1 MTIAIRSSAFAASM
15 LVFLVFAALASA
27 QDPPAP
33 TPPPVTCA
41 DWGSYRFFELAL
53 PDTVAACLAAG
64 ADPAAPVDSYFGTP
78 LHHAARAVANTILI
92 DHLLAGGGDA
102 NARDRRGRTPL
113 HEAARAN
120 PNPGVIAALLASGAD
135 VNARDLRGTT
145 PLHDAA
151 RLNRNP
157 RMNSNPEVIRALLDA
172 GADVN
177 ARDDRDNTPLRAAWQ
192 NAWAEPRINSEAVTL
207 LLGAGADPLALNQRG
222 EAAGPGACQNW
233 QLAVFARTASSAD
246 YAACVEAGTDL
257 NARDESGFSVLHHA
271 TVITDTAVTTLLL
284 EAGADPSA
292 RSHDDHTPLHF
303 ALRHHNNA
311 IAAVLVR
318 AGANVNVSE
327 NDEITPLHLA
337 VYDEAVTTLLLEAG
351 ADVHARANQR
361 TALHRAET
369 AGVVDVLL
377 AAGADI
383 NATGRFGTPLM
394 TSIRS
399 FGRNSGDSLSEV
411 IGRLLARGAD
421 PNERSRIGQTALH
434 ATAFAGPAA
443 ITALLDA
450 GADPLLGDI
459 NGETLL
465 HTLAKYTSVGLTRIP
480 LLLDAGVDVDL
491 PNNNGETPLHLAAG
505 EGRAGANVAL
515 LLEAGADPGLRT
527 AEGDTPLHSAVAA
540 LRPDSSTIAALVAA
554 GADINARNELGRT
567 PAQLAW
573 MGGHSQVVDQ
583 LLALGAGPVA
593 GDETGGAAEL
603 GCDWGDHNS
612 IAVFPVASVRG
623 CVEAGTPLDAQ
634 GDYGDPP
641 LHELAGSR
649 SHGPRTLEILAVLLE
664 AGVDVNGR
672 DDFDRTPL
680 HTIAGAF
687 PAGTGAGTVAFARA
701 LLDAGAEV
709 NARDRLG
716 RTPLHAATSSR
727 REGLG
732 DSLVVLLVEA
742 GAEVNGRTETGITPL
757 HLALN
762 HTATATTLL
771 ELGADPAAVDDSGRV
786 ADPVSCENFVTPGF
800 FALATPDIVA
810 GCIEERV
817 SVNVMVSAA
826 QSNDAIGLYGSRPF
840 HTAAKSAR
848 DPATITALL
857 EAGAALHGRDLND
870 RTPLHQAAESGT
882 PAIVRTLLEAGARVD
897 MRASGFDVDWGWDWT
912 PLHLAAESN
921 PDPEVVRVLLEAGAD
936 ASARAYYGQTPL
948 HLAAANEN
956 PAVVALLLEAGA
968 DVNAREWMGR
978 TPLHAAAAGNNNP
991 AVIDLLLEAGADLQ
1005 AVGSHAEEYV
1015 RIYSPLDGVTPLH
1028 EAAASNSNPAVVTAL
1043 VQAGAEVDTGR
1054 PPDAAPVPIEHAGTF
1069 LTVNAIRNIRDPGQT
1084 SPLHMAALRNRNPAM
1099 VEALVA
1105 LGADMELRGR
1115 DGRTALHMAAR
1126 SKPSAFMAL
1135 LALGADDA
1143 AVDDE
1148 GLTPWDYAK
1157 DNKALHGLPEVRR
1170 MREEDARGVR

>member
-1 MTIAIRSSAFAASM
+1 MTIAIRSSTFGTLLLIFAAS
-15 LVFLVFAALASA
+15 ASA

-33 TPPPVTCA
+33 TPRQVTCA
-41 DWGSYRFFELAL
+41 DWGSYRFFELAV

-120 PNPGVIAALLASGAD
+120 PNPGVIAALLADGAD

-192 NAWAEPRINSEAVTL
+192 NPSPEYAWAEPRINSEAVTL

-233 QLAVFARTASSAD
+233 QLAVFARTASPAD

-257 NARDESGFSVLHHA
+257 NARDESGYSVLHHA

-303 ALRHHNNA
+303 ALRHRNNA
-311 IAAVLVR
+311 VAAVLVR

-327 NDEITPLHLA
+327 SDEITPLHLA

-351 ADVHARANQR
+351 ADVHARANGR

-394 TSIRS
+394 TSFRS
-399 FGRNSGDSLSEV
+399 FGRNSGDSRSEV
-411 IGRLLARGAD
+411 TRRLLARGAD
-421 PNERSRIGQTALH
+421 PNERSRFGQTALD
-434 ATAFAGPAA
+434 AAAFAGPAV

-450 GADPLLGDI
+450 GADPLLENI

-465 HTLAKYTSVGLTRIP
+465 HTLAKYTSVGLTGIP

-505 EGRAGANVAL
+505 EGRAGAYVAL

-567 PAQLAW
+567 PVQLAW
-573 MGGHSQVVDQ
+573 IGGHSQVVDQ
-583 LLALGAGPVA
+583 LLALGAEPVA

-603 GCDWGDHNS
+603 GCDWGDRNY

-623 CVEAGTPLDAQ
+623 CVETGTPLDAQ
-634 GDYGDPP
+634 GNSGDPP
-641 LHELAGSR
+641 LHELAGSH
-649 SHGPRTLEILAVLLE
+649 SHGPRTLEILAVLVE
-664 AGVDVNGR
+664 AGVDVNAR
-672 DDFDRTPL
+672 DDFGRTPL
-680 HTIAGAF
+680 HTIASAF
-687 PAGTGAGTVAFARA
+687 PAGTGAGAVAFARA

-709 NARDRLG
+709 NARDRSG

-732 DSLVVLLVEA
+732 DSLVVLLVKA

-757 HLALN
+757 HQALN
-762 HTATATTLL
+762 HTAIATTLL

-786 ADPVSCENFVTPGF
+786 ADPVSCENFVTPAF

-810 GCIEERV
+810 GCIEKRV

-826 QSNDAIGLYGSRPF
+826 RSNAAIGLYGTRQPSRPSL
-840 HTAAKSAR
+840 TRAR
-848 DPATITALL
+848 RCKGVD
-857 EAGAALHGRDLND
+857 RDD
-870 RTPLHQAAESGT
+870 RTPLHQAAESGA
-882 PAIVRTLLEAGARVD
+882 PAIVRTLLEGRGPGGHARQRFPCRLGMGLDPATPSGRVQPGPGGRPGAARGRRGRKRACLLRPDSPAPGRRQRESRSHRPPAGSRGGCARARVD
-897 MRASGFDVDWGWDWT
+897 GTDTPSRGGRGEQQPCRDRHPARGWSGLAGGGKPRRGVRAHLLPAGRRHATPRSGGVQQQPGGGDSARTGGRGGGHGT
-912 PLHLAAESN
+912 AT
-921 PDPEVVRVLLEAGAD
+921 RRGAGAHRTRRHVSHGKRD
-936 ASARAYYGQTPL
+936 SKHQGP
-948 HLAAANEN
+948 
-956 PAVVALLLEAGA
+956 GA
-968 DVNAREWMGR
+968 DVAPASGR
-978 TPLHAAAAGNNNP
+978 SAQPESRHG
-991 AVIDLLLEAGADLQ
+991 
-1005 AVGSHAEEYV
+1005 
-1015 RIYSPLDGVTPLH
+1015 RSP
-1028 EAAASNSNPAVVTAL
+1028 
-1043 VQAGAEVDTGR
+1043 GR
-1054 PPDAAPVPIEHAGTF
+1054 PGRGHGAARQGWQDRPAHGRAQQPVRLHGPAGT
-1069 LTVNAIRNIRDPGQT
+1069 RCRR
-1084 SPLHMAALRNRNPAM
+1084 H
-1099 VEALVA
+1099 
-1105 LGADMELRGR
+1105 GR
-1115 DGRTALHMAAR
+1115 
-1126 SKPSAFMAL
+1126 
-1135 LALGADDA
+1135 
-1143 AVDDE
+1143 
-1148 GLTPWDYAK
+1148 
-1157 DNKALHGLPEVRR
+1157 
-1170 MREEDARGVR
+1170 